1 MASDFLKK
9 NFKSMNEEDKEK
21 WNKENNEYFN
31 KYRKSITGIAAGE
44 KELKMLSDSMPKDL
58 SEINKL
64 KKLLEEEK

>member
-1 MASDFLKK
+1 MASKFLKN
-9 NFKSMNEEDKEK
+9 NFKSMNLTEEEK
-21 WNKENNEYFN
+21 LKKLNE
-31 KYRKSITGIAAGE
+31 YRKSITGIAAGE

>member
-1 MASDFLKK
+1 MASKFLRK

-31 KYRKSITGIAAGE
+31 KYRKSIIGVAAGE
-44 KELKMLSDSMPKDL
+44 KEMKMLSDSLPKDL